1 MGERSVVEGDIY
13 RVLREMLY
21 LPEVIEILEE
31 RLDLKGIR
39 RQIERVM
46 EYKEAISYEVK
57 DKVSREEL
65 ARAIQSIKE
74 LILVLRDEINKR
86 LDQMDKRFDQMDKRF
101 EELLHYVDKRFE
113 ELLHYIDKRFEE
125 LLHYVD
131 KRFEDMDK
139 KFNVL
144 VRLYNRIFWLIVS
157 LITPLILTMIGIGL
171 KLLFFMRV

>member
-74 LILVLRDEINKR
+74 LILVLREEINKR
-86 LDQMDKRFDQMDKRF
+86 LDQMDKRLDQMDKRF
-101 EELLHYVDKRFE
+101 EELLHYV
-113 ELLHYIDKRFEE
+113 DKRFEE

-157 LITPLILTMIGIGL
+157 LITPLILTMIGIAW
-171 KLLFFMRV
+171 KLLFFMK

>member
-86 LDQMDKRFDQMDKRF
+86 LDQMDKRLDQM
-101 EELLHYVDKRFE
+101 DKRFE

>member
-39 RQIERVM
+39 RQIERIM

-86 LDQMDKRFDQMDKRF
+86 LDQMDKRLDQMDKRF

-113 ELLHYIDKRFEE
+113 ELLHY
-125 LLHYVD
+125 VD

-139 KFNVL
+139 KF
-144 VRLYNRIFWLIVS
+144 NRIFWLIVS
-157 LITPLILTMIGIGL
+157 LITPLILTMIGIAW
-171 KLLFFMRV
+171 KLLFFMK

>member
-74 LILVLRDEINKR
+74 LILVLREEINKR
-86 LDQMDKRFDQMDKRF
+86 LDQMDKRLDQM
-101 EELLHYVDKRFE
+101 
-113 ELLHYIDKRFEE
+113 DKRFEE

-171 KLLFFMRV
+171 KLLFFMKV